1 MSIVANQKTLERGLR
16 AAFVKSFNNYEDPSD
31 VKDFIMETTSDGRDE
46 EYGWL
51 GQSPMMT
58 EWVDE
63 RRLKSLN
70 SFEYV
75 LVNKDYEATLSVKRN
90 DLEDDRL
97 NAVKVRID
105 DLARK
110 AKQSHPR
117 KLFFDALL
125 AGTTDLCY
133 DGLPYFSASHVEGK
147 SGTQSNIVTGTGT
160 SVAQLV
166 TDLETAEARMLAY
179 KDDIGEP
186 MHEGE
191 LMIAVICP
199 VELKARFERINVSS
213 ELTTGVANT
222 WKGRIK
228 RITTSSRLTD
238 ANDWYFADV
247 TPGLKPLIR
256 QIRQAVKFESLDNE
270 SGSDNA
276 FMRKVFHYG
285 VDSREVFGYG
295 LWQKM
300 IKVTN

>member
-16 AAFVKSFNNYEDPSD
+16 AAFVKAFNNFEEPAD
-31 VKDFIMETTSDGRDE
+31 VKDFIMETTSDGKDE

-51 GQSPMMT
+51 GQSPMMS

-63 RRLKSLN
+63 RKLKALN
-70 SFEYV
+70 SFDYS
-75 LVNKDYEATLSVKRN
+75 LTNKDYEATLSVKRN
-90 DLEDDRL
+90 DMEDDRL
-97 NAVKVRID
+97 NAVKIRID

-133 DGLPYFSASHVEGK
+133 DGLPFFSASHTEGD
-147 SGTQSNIVTGTGT
+147 SGTQSNIVSGTGVT
-160 SVAQLV
+160 IAQIS
-166 TDLETAEARMLAY
+166 TDLETCEARMLSY

-186 MHEGE
+186 LNEGD
-191 LMIAVICP
+191 LKIAVVCP
-199 VELKARFERINVSS
+199 VGLKATFEKLNSLTQI
-213 ELTTGVANT
+213 TTGVENL
-222 WKGRIK
+222 WKGRIS
-228 RITTSSRLTD
+228 RITSSSRLTD

-247 TPGLKPLIR
+247 NPGLKPLIR
-256 QIRQAVKFESLDNE
+256 QIRKAVEFNSLE
-270 SGSDNA
+270 GESDNG
-276 FMRKVFHYG
+276 FMRKVYHYG

-300 IKVTN
+300 IKVTNS